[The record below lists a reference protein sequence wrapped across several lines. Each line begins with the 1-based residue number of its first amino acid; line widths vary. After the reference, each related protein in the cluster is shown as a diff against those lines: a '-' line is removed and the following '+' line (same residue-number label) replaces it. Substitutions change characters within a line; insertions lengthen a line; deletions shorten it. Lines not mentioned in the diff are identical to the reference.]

1 MWIWWLL
8 SLIIL
13 IACII
18 FSYRMIVSSYEFLPT
33 DKRSFWRFGKNN
45 IKITD
50 APPQTESLTAIK
62 KKLQTVEDS
71 ASFYNM
77 QFTKLQERLKALEE
91 ERSTEVETGQ
101 TGTSV
106 EQEEDWKEMFY
117 QENEAKEK
125 LENELDA
132 MSQILEDTEA
142 RLKEL
147 SQNNSHN
154 AEVQSDNDSRLHLV
168 DSLQSQVELLRAQ
181 LTASSEREKE
191 LEQLLLSEVT
201 IREKYSMLQK
211 EYIELQSEADD
222 LRIRIVE
229 LSKKDLRQEMRLVH
243 LSELESKL
251 ALCEDE
257 KLKLKARL
265 EKHLLGE
272 M

>member
-18 FSYRMIVSSYEFLPT
+18 FAYRMIVSSYEFLPI
-33 DKRSFWRFGKNN
+33 DKRSFWKFGKNN
-45 IKITD
+45 FTTSS
-50 APPQTESLTAIK
+50 APAQTESLKAIK

-71 ASFYNM
+71 TSFYNM

-91 ERSTEVETGQ
+91 VRNTAANVQAQAS
-101 TGTSV
+101 SI

-117 QENEAKEK
+117 QENEAKAK
-125 LENELDA
+125 LEDELDA
-132 MSQILEDTEA
+132 LNQMLEDTQA

-147 SQNNSHN
+147 TQNNSHN
-154 AEVQSDNDSRLHLV
+154 AEVQSNNDSRLHLI
-168 DSLQSQVELLRAQ
+168 DSLQNQVGLLQVQ

-191 LEQLLLSEVT
+191 LEQSLLSEIT

-229 LSKKDLRQEMRLVH
+229 LSKKDQHYEMRLIH
-243 LSELESKL
+243 LTELESNL
-251 ALCEDE
+251 ALCEEE
-257 KLKLKARL
+257 KLRLKTRL

-272 M
+272 I